1 MAPALDNLGP
11 GARVL
16 LVRLRSLGDCVLT
29 TPALELLHA
38 FRPDLQVAVVV
49 EPRFAAV
56 FEHHPAVDAILE
68 PLAARIRAWRPELAV
83 NLHGGT
89 RSAWLTLSSR
99 ARVRAG
105 FGHHRFAWSY
115 HVRIPRAQEILGE
128 ERVVHMAE
136 HLASALFYLGVPRT
150 EIPKA
155 RLYGAEPPR
164 RAPYAVL
171 HPFAAAEDKRWP
183 AERFVELG
191 RHFRR
196 AHGLDVVV
204 LGAAG
209 DDFSPFAEFG
219 RIEGAPL
226 GEVKGWIAGARIF
239 VGNDSG
245 PAHMAAALGV
255 PAVVLFGRSD
265 PRIWGPWRAEAAVAL
280 HAPEGLEAIPVE
292 RVAEAAEGLRARTW

>member
-1 MAPALDNLGP
+1 MPPALDSLGP

-16 LVRLRSLGDCVLT
+16 IVRLRSLGDCVLT

-38 FRPDLQVAVVV
+38 FRPDLRVAVAV
-49 EPRFAAV
+49 EPRFAAI
-56 FEHHPAVDAILE
+56 FEQHPAVQAILA
-68 PLAARIRAWRPELAV
+68 PSAVSIRAWRPELAV

-89 RSAWLTLSSR
+89 RSAWLMLAGG

-128 ERVVHMAE
+128 ERVVHTAE
-136 HLASALFYLGVPRT
+136 HLASAMFYLGVPRA
-150 EIPKA
+150 EIPQA
-155 RLYGAEPPR
+155 RLYGARPPR

-171 HPFAAAEDKRWP
+171 HPFAAAADKRWP

-191 RHFRR
+191 RRLR
-196 AHGLDVVV
+196 KEHGLDVVV
-204 LGAAG
+204 LGARG
-209 DDFSPFAEFG
+209 DDFAPFGEF
-219 RIEGAPL
+219 ELVQGAPL
-226 GEVKGWIAGARIF
+226 GEVKGWIAGAQLF
-239 VGNDSG
+239 AGNDSG

-265 PRIWGPWRAEAAVAL
+265 PRIWGPWRVEAEVL
-280 HAPEGLEAIPVE
+280 HSPGGLDAIPVKCA
-292 RVAEAAEGLRARTW
+292 VEAAGRLRARTW